1 MSTLG
6 YLEDIQFRVNS
17 IKLLTFKDLSK
28 QKTAKFH
35 HHEIIGKKAL
45 SEFLGQD
52 LEKLTFTIDLFE
64 GLTVSVKEQL
74 EILDGYHRE
83 GQPLEFVV
91 GTSSFGLDKW
101 VITDLSESYNQIYR
115 NGAITQVSVDIS
127 LEEYISDVNLMPKI
141 DATSKS
147 LLKKGIGYYC
157 KTKNVAKTALSGG
170 YNSMVRAEAMDVL
183 LNQINL

>member
-17 IKLLTFKDLSK
+17 IKLLTFKDLTF
-28 QKTAKFH
+28 QKTAKFQ
-35 HHEIIGKKAL
+35 HHEVIGKKPL

-52 LEKLTFTIDLFE
+52 LEKLSFSIDLYE
-64 GLTVSVKEQL
+64 GLIVSVKEQL
-74 EILDGYHRE
+74 EILNNYHKE
-83 GQPLEFVV
+83 GRPLEFVV

-115 NGAITQVSVDIS
+115 NGAITQVSADIS

-141 DATSKS
+141 DTTSKS

-157 KTKNVAKTALSGG
+157 KAKNVAKTAIAGA
-170 YNSMVRAEAMDVL
+170 YNSMVKSEAMNLL